1 MTRLA
6 LHWQIL
12 GGMFIGALVG
22 IVLNAGAGSRDT
34 VVDAKKLPK
43 GVAALTIS
51 DTPNR
56 VEIKVTPT
64 KGEYYEVIVDGTG
77 KQKKSFPTV
86 KQLKSKKEKEYKWFK
101 RFGRSTSR
109 TVGDIANQLGGLFLR
124 LLKMVAVPLI
134 ITSLMSGI
142 LGLGQTSQLGRM
154 FSRTLL
160 YYICTSF
167 LAIVTGLAMVNLIR
181 PGLGDVD
188 RAHEAAPAAGGQ
200 TLSEVLFGQIE
211 KMIPTNPVS
220 AVASSEFLSI
230 ISFSIAFSVF
240 TVLVGGKVC
249 ESIRTL
255 VQSAFEVMMAMT
267 RRPSFLPEVPRK

>member
-109 TVGDIANQLGGLFLR
+109 TTAELRGELISACLKFYVIMQHRVADTRQRQLRVEPYMYLWSLD
-124 LLKMVAVPLI
+124 AVP
-134 ITSLMSGI
+134 
-142 LGLGQTSQLGRM
+142 
-154 FSRTLL
+154 
-160 YYICTSF
+160 C
-167 LAIVTGLAMVNLIR
+167 
-181 PGLGDVD
+181 
-188 RAHEAAPAAGGQ
+188 
-200 TLSEVLFGQIE
+200 
-211 KMIPTNPVS
+211 
-220 AVASSEFLSI
+220 
-230 ISFSIAFSVF
+230 
-240 TVLVGGKVC
+240 
-249 ESIRTL
+249 
-255 VQSAFEVMMAMT
+255 
-267 RRPSFLPEVPRK
+267 